1 MLQHFFS
8 FFVRRTHFWRS
19 VGFAELAEL
28 YTSRMLRVMSLQMIG
43 GFAAV
48 YLYQLGYGLQFIAWF
63 FFGYFFFR
71 ACMAPLV
78 GVTVAR
84 VGPKH
89 GMLLSSM
96 GQVVGAVFLASVPLF
111 GIASLIGFMV
121 FAGMSRSL
129 YDVCYLVDFSKIKH
143 VEHAGKELG
152 IMQIIERVTTALG
165 PLIGGVIAFF
175 FGPEVMFI
183 VGALLMALSAA
194 PLFFSGEPV
203 KVKQKITLRYFNW
216 RVAKKPLIAQVA
228 TGIDIN
234 LSGFIWGIFLVVVVL
249 NVEDT
254 KVYAEIG
261 ALSSIALFASIAV
274 AYMYGKLVDNH
285 KGKRLLRFSVIGDVI
300 LHSIRPFVST
310 PLHAV
315 AANIAN
321 EVVTTGYVLPATRGI
336 FDTADGLP
344 GYRIVY
350 MTLMGTAL
358 VIGDCIAML
367 TLAVLLHLFSDVT
380 AFQLVFVV
388 LAPVLLLIML
398 HSTAVYRRGILTRF
412 IHRV

>member
-8 FFVRRTHFWRS
+8 QFIRQTHFWRY

-28 YTSRMLRVMSLQMIG
+28 YTSRMLRVMSMQMIG
-43 GFAAV
+43 GFSAV
-48 YLYQLGYGLQFIAWF
+48 YLYQLGYELLFIAWF
-63 FFGYFFFR
+63 FFAYFLFR
-71 ACMAPLV
+71 LCMAPLV
-78 GVTVAR
+78 GVIVAR
-84 VGPKH
+84 FGPKH
-89 GMLLSSM
+89 GMLLSSI
-96 GQVVGAVFLASVPLF
+96 GQVIGAVFLALVPVF
-111 GIASLIGFMV
+111 GVVSLVGFV
-121 FAGMSRSL
+121 LFAGISRSL

-152 IMQIIERVTTALG
+152 LMQIIERVTTALG
-165 PLIGGVIAFF
+165 PLIGGIIAFF

-183 VGALLMALSAA
+183 IGALLMAVSAA

-203 KVKQKITLRYFNW
+203 KVKQKITLRHFNW

-234 LSGFIWGIFLVVVVL
+234 LSGFVWGMFLVVVVL
-249 NVEDT
+249 NIEDS

-274 AYMYGKLVDNH
+274 AYIYGKLVDNH
-285 KGKRLLRFSVIGDVI
+285 KGKKLLRFSVIGDVI
-300 LHSIRPFVST
+300 LHAIRPLVAS

-358 VIGDCIAML
+358 VVGDCIAML
-367 TLAVLLHLFSDVT
+367 TLALLLGIFNDTT
-380 AFQLVFVV
+380 ALQLLYMM